1 MKIHF
6 IGIGGI
12 GLSALARFLKHDGHE
27 VSGSDMKSSPLTKTL
42 ESEGISVT
50 IPHDKSAI
58 KNQDIVI
65 HSAAVKQNNV
75 EIIEAA
81 KKAIKTVA
89 RKESLPIVLGNKKVY
104 SVCGAH
110 GKSTTTAILA
120 SILQS
125 TTLVGAISKEFDSN
139 FRYVS
144 QEEECC
150 NSSDQKRVVFEADE
164 SDGSFL
170 LSNPYC
176 AIVTTAEPEHMGYY
190 GYDMVRFHHAYESF
204 LKMAQIRVI
213 NAEDKFMSTL
223 ELDAI
228 KLYPSTDIKNLSFTL
243 KNGEPYTQFNL
254 KDLGDFEVWGFGH
267 HIAIDAALSILAA
280 LHEIGLDQIRENL
293 KKYVGIKKRF
303 DILQNRKDFVL
314 IDDYAHHPT
323 EIKATIKSVS
333 LYSNLKDLDK
343 KVVIWQPHKYSRTI
357 DNLDEY
363 KLCFKGCDEL
373 IILPVFAA
381 GEEEMNI
388 DFEKEFANYEPIFA
402 SSVKANK
409 NSLDILKDGE
419 VIKTYENGI
428 IIGVGAGDITYQLR

>member
-12 GLSALARFLKHDGHE
+12 GLSALARFLKYDGHE
-27 VSGSDMKSSPLTKTL
+27 VSGSDMQCSPLTQTL
-42 ESEGISVT
+42 EDEGIKVT
-50 IPHDKSAI
+50 IPHDKSSI
-58 KNQDIVI
+58 TNQNIII

-81 KKAIKTVA
+81 KKGIKTVA

-125 TTLVGAISKEFDSN
+125 TTLVGAIAKEFGSN
-139 FRYVS
+139 FRYVKNMNGLS
-144 QEEECC
+144 NEE
-150 NSSDQKRVVFEADE
+150 NRVVFEADE

-204 LKMAQIRVI
+204 LKMAKIRVI

-223 ELDAI
+223 DMEAI
-228 KLYPSTDIKNLSFTL
+228 KLYPSKDIQNISFTL
-243 KNGEPYTQFNL
+243 KNGEPYTKFNL

-267 HIAIDAALSILAA
+267 HIAIDASLAILAA
-280 LHEIGLDQIRENL
+280 VHEIGLDEIRANL
-293 KKYVGIKKRF
+293 KKYIGIKKRF
-303 DILQNRKDFVL
+303 DILHNKKNFVL

-323 EIKATIKSVS
+323 EINATIKSVS
-333 LYSNLKDLDK
+333 LYSNLKNLDK

-357 DNLDEY
+357 DNLEEY

-381 GEEEMNI
+381 GEEKVEIN
-388 DFEKEFANYEPIFA
+388 FKKEFANYEPIFA
-402 SSVKANK
+402 SSVKGT
-409 NSLDILKDGE
+409 SDTLEVLKDGK
-419 VIKTYENGI
+419 VIKTYDKGI
-428 IIGVGAGDITYQLR
+428 IIGVGAGDITYQLRN

>member
-12 GLSALARFLKHDGHE
+12 GLSALARFLKYDGHE
-27 VSGSDMKSSPLTKTL
+27 VSGSDMNSSPLTETL
-42 ESEGISVT
+42 KDEGIKVC
-50 IPHDKSAI
+50 IPHDKSCI
-58 KNQDIVI
+58 KDQDIII
-65 HSAAVKQNNV
+65 HSAAVQQNNV

-81 KKAIKTVA
+81 KKGIKTVA

-125 TTLVGAISKEFDSN
+125 TTLVGAISKEFGSN
-139 FRYVS
+139 FRYVKDMNALS
-144 QEEECC
+144 NEE
-150 NSSDQKRVVFEADE
+150 NRVVFEADE

-204 LKMAQIRVI
+204 LKMAKIRVI

-223 ELDAI
+223 EMSAI
-228 KLYPSTDIKNLSFTL
+228 KLYPSSDINNISFTL
-243 KNGEPYTQFNL
+243 KNGEPYTKFNL

-267 HIAIDAALSILAA
+267 HIAIDASLAILAA
-280 LHEIGLDQIRENL
+280 LHEIGLDKIRENL
-293 KKYVGIKKRF
+293 KKYIGIKKRF
-303 DILQNRKDFVL
+303 DILQNKKDFVL

-323 EIKATIKSVS
+323 EISATIKSVS
-333 LYSNLKDLDK
+333 LYSNLKDLDN

-357 DNLDEY
+357 DNLEEY

-373 IILPVFAA
+373 IILPVYAA
-381 GEEEMNI
+381 GEEKMEI

-402 SSVKANK
+402 SNVKGHEN
-409 NSLDILKDGE
+409 LLEIIKDGK
-419 VIKTYENGI
+419 VIKTYDKGI
-428 IIGVGAGDITYQLR
+428 IIGVGAGDITYQLRD

>member
-12 GLSALARFLKHDGHE
+12 GLSALARFLKYDGHE
-27 VSGSDMKSSPLTKTL
+27 VSGSDMQKSPLTDTL
-42 ESEGISVT
+42 EDEGITVT
-50 IPHDKSAI
+50 IPHDKSSI
-58 KNQDIVI
+58 TDQNIII
-65 HSAAVKQNNV
+65 HSAAVKHNNV

-81 KKAIKTVA
+81 KKGIKTVA

-125 TTLVGAISKEFDSN
+125 TTLVGAISKEFGSN
-139 FRYVS
+139 FRYVKNVNALS
-144 QEEECC
+144 NEE
-150 NSSDQKRVVFEADE
+150 NRVVFEADE

-204 LKMAQIRVI
+204 LKMAKIRVI

-223 ELDAI
+223 DMDAI
-228 KLYPSTDIKNLSFTL
+228 KLYPSQDIQNLSFTL
-243 KNGEPYTQFNL
+243 KNGEPYTKFNL

-267 HIAIDAALSILAA
+267 HIAIDASLAILAA
-280 LHEIGLDQIRENL
+280 VHEIGLDEIRQNL

-303 DILQNRKDFVL
+303 DILHNKKYFVL

-323 EIKATIKSVS
+323 EITATIKSVS

-343 KVVIWQPHKYSRTI
+343 KVVIWQPHKYSRTL
-357 DNLDEY
+357 DNLEEY
-363 KLCFKGCDEL
+363 KACFKGCDEL

-381 GEEEMNI
+381 GEEHVNI
-388 DFEKEFANYEPIFA
+388 DFQKEFANYEPIFA
-402 SSVKANK
+402 DKVIGTK
-409 NSLDILKDGE
+409 NNLE
-419 VIKTYENGI
+419 VIKDDKIIKTYDKGI
-428 IIGVGAGDITYQLR
+428 IIGVGAGDITYQLRK

>member
-12 GLSALARFLKHDGHE
+12 GLSALARFLKYDGHE
-27 VSGSDMKSSPLTKTL
+27 VTGSDMNKSPLTETL
-42 ESEGISVT
+42 KDEGIKVC
-50 IPHDKSAI
+50 IPHDKSCI
-58 KNQDIVI
+58 TNQDIII

-81 KKAIKTVA
+81 KKGIKTVA

-125 TTLVGAISKEFDSN
+125 TTLVGAISKEFGSN
-139 FRYVS
+139 FRYVKDMNALS
-144 QEEECC
+144 SEE
-150 NSSDQKRVVFEADE
+150 NRVVFEADE

-204 LKMAQIRVI
+204 LKMAKIRVI
-213 NAEDKFMSTL
+213 NAEDQFMSTL
-223 ELDAI
+223 DMSAI
-228 KLYPSTDIKNLSFTL
+228 KLYPSSDIKNMSFTL
-243 KNGEPYTQFNL
+243 KEGEPYTKFTL
-254 KDLGDFEVWGFGH
+254 KDLGDFVVWGFGH
-267 HIAIDAALSILAA
+267 HIAIDASLAILAA
-280 LHEIGLDQIRENL
+280 LHEIGLDKIRENL
-293 KKYVGIKKRF
+293 KKYIGIKKRF
-303 DILQNRKDFVL
+303 DILQNKKDFVL

-323 EIKATIKSVS
+323 EISATIKSVS

-357 DNLDEY
+357 DNLEEY

-381 GEEEMNI
+381 GEEKLDI
-388 DFEKEFANYEPIFA
+388 DFKKEFANYEPIFA
-402 SSVKANK
+402 SSVNGYE
-409 NSLDILKDGE
+409 NSLEIIKDDKI
-419 VIKTYENGI
+419 IKTYTKGI
-428 IIGVGAGDITYQLR
+428 IIGVGAGDITYQLRD

>member
-12 GLSALARFLKHDGHE
+12 GLSALARFLKYDGHE
-27 VSGSDMKSSPLTKTL
+27 VSGSDMQKSPLTDTL
-42 ESEGISVT
+42 EDEGITVT
-50 IPHDKSAI
+50 IPHDKSSI
-58 KNQDIVI
+58 TDQNIII
-65 HSAAVKQNNV
+65 HSAAVKHNNV

-81 KKAIKTVA
+81 KKGIKTVA

-125 TTLVGAISKEFDSN
+125 TTLVGAISKEFGSN
-139 FRYVS
+139 FRYVKNVNALS
-144 QEEECC
+144 NEE
-150 NSSDQKRVVFEADE
+150 NRVVFEADE

-204 LKMAQIRVI
+204 LKMAKIRVI

-223 ELDAI
+223 DMDAI
-228 KLYPSTDIKNLSFTL
+228 KLYPSQDIQNLSFTL
-243 KNGEPYTQFNL
+243 KNGEPYTKFNL

-267 HIAIDAALSILAA
+267 HIAIDASLAILAA
-280 LHEIGLDQIRENL
+280 VHEIGLDEIRQNL

-303 DILQNRKDFVL
+303 DILHNKKYFVL

-323 EIKATIKSVS
+323 EITATIKSVS

-343 KVVIWQPHKYSRTI
+343 KVVIWQPHKYSRTL
-357 DNLDEY
+357 DNLEEY
-363 KLCFKGCDEL
+363 KACFKGCDEL

-381 GEEEMNI
+381 GEEHVNI
-388 DFEKEFANYEPIFA
+388 DFQKEFANYEPVFA
-402 SSVKANK
+402 DKVIGTK
-409 NSLDILKDGE
+409 NNLEVIKDDK
-419 VIKTYENGI
+419 VIKTYDKGI
-428 IIGVGAGDITYQLR
+428 IIGVGAGDITYQLRK